1 MRYHTGVPIG
11 RGGMSEVLEA
21 WDPERRRRVALKLLS
36 HDDPE
41 LAERML
47 EEARAQALV
56 EHPNVCRV
64 YEVGRL
70 DGRPYIAMQRVEGV
84 TLDRAAPDMTLEQKV
99 RLMRT
104 VAEAVHAAH
113 RVGLIHRDLKP
124 GNILVEE
131 TAGGYKPY
139 VADFG
144 IARRQEVQG
153 LTLTGQLVGTP
164 GYMSPEQARGE
175 TKRLDRR
182 SDVFQLGVVLYELLV
197 GERPFS
203 GHSRIETL
211 IQILE
216 KDPPPLRRK
225 APHLPAD
232 LETVTTRCLEKEPSR
247 RYPSARALAE
257 DLGRFLEGEPILAR
271 PVGPVRR
278 LARRARR
285 HPVFSTF
292 AVTAPA
298 ALLVLTGL
306 WLSARWTAAE
316 RARLAGR
323 LGQQVERL
331 DSVLRFAHL
340 APLHDVR
347 PTRDRLRRRLRQMT
361 EEIRQLPRPL
371 AAVGHAAVG
380 RGHLALGDLATAK
393 RHLETAWAAG
403 ERGPEVARAL
413 GRILSDLYRERL
425 ERAAGVRDP
434 ELRRA
439 AREEAERRY
448 RDPALRYLEAAR
460 RASSRD
466 PGPAPELLEARVAW
480 IEQRWTEARRAARSA
495 RTASPWLYE
504 AAVLEGDVARSQA
517 LELRSAGATETM
529 EESFERARGAY
540 RRAMEIGRS
549 DPVPAERLCAL
560 QARRMEVAYF
570 DLGAPVEPLLEQVER
585 SCGRAL
591 RADPDRATPH
601 VVLASAG
608 NLMSRA
614 LASRGEDPR
623 PALERSLTAAGR
635 ALELCTRKLPTRC
648 LPSTRAVA
656 HRRRGDAFSYR
667 AEWERQHGLD
677 PRSSLA
683 AAIEQLERAVLLAP
697 RDPGAFNSLGLAHW
711 ERIELARLRGE
722 DPSTAFAVAAGAF
735 RRAGEL
741 LPGYTHAHSNLG
753 AILRLQAEQVL
764 ERGGDPEPFFE
775 EAVTSFRRA
784 LEANPSN
791 SHALNNLGSVS
802 LERGHFRLEHGRDPR
817 AVLEQALDLYRRATE
832 RKSDWAFPHFNRG
845 LAHRALALDALHR
858 GKDPRPHLERA
869 AAAFEAGHALRDD
882 LALTHVELARVHLLA
897 ARWALEVSVPAAPAL
912 TRADRELEQALG
924 LDPGSAEALQS
935 RGEAELLRGELDSA
949 HRTLLRALERREG
962 DADTLHLL
970 AEVWLHR
977 AERRREKGDRLFEE
991 AISEGLIRAAEALA
1005 GHPRKA
1011 TTWGLRGRL
1020 ELLSAQVADQASAHA
1035 TAHTAVQTSAATRR
1049 AAVPSVR
1056 PLARQAAAS
1065 LSQAIEINPA
1075 LERRLGPELEKA
1087 RALAASGPG

>member
-1 MRYHTGVPIG
+1 VRYHTGVPIG

-36 HDDPE
+36 RDDPE
-41 LAERML
+41 LVERML

-70 DGRPYIAMQRVEGV
+70 DGRPYIAMQRVDGV
-84 TLDRAAPDMTLEQKV
+84 TLDQAAPAMTLEQKV
-99 RLMRT
+99 RLMKT

-131 TAGGYKPY
+131 SAGGYKPY

-144 IARRQEVQG
+144 IARRQEVEG

-203 GHSRIETL
+203 GHSRVETL

-225 APHLPAD
+225 APQLPAD
-232 LETVTTRCLEKEPSR
+232 LETVTLRCLEKEPSR

-257 DLGRFLEGEPILAR
+257 DLGRYLEGEPILAR
-271 PVGPVRR
+271 PVGPLQR

-285 HPVFSTF
+285 HPVFSSFT
-292 AVTAPA
+292 VTALV

-306 WLSARWTAAE
+306 WLSARRTATE

-347 PTRDRLRRRLRQMT
+347 PTRDRLRRDLRRMT
-361 EEIRQLPRPL
+361 EEIRRLPRPL

-380 RGHLALGDLATAK
+380 RGHLALGDHAPAK

-413 GRILSDLYRERL
+413 GRILSDLYREKL
-425 ERAAGVRDP
+425 EHAAGLYDP

-439 AREEAERRY
+439 AREEAERRF

-460 RASSRD
+460 RDSPRD
-466 PGPAPELLEARVAW
+466 PVPAPELLEARIAW
-480 IEQRWTEARRAARSA
+480 IEERWTEARRAARSA
-495 RTASPWLYE
+495 WTASPWLYE
-504 AAVLEGDVARSQA
+504 AAVLEGDVARSEA
-517 LELRSAGATETM
+517 LELRSDGEVEAM
-529 EESFERARGAY
+529 EERFDKAREAY

-570 DLGAPVEPLLEQVER
+570 DLGAPVEPLLAQVER

-591 RADPDRATPH
+591 RANPDRATPH
-601 VVLASAG
+601 VMVAFAG
-608 NLMSRA
+608 NLVSRA

-623 PALERSLTAAGR
+623 PALERSLAAAGR
-635 ALELCTRKLPTRC
+635 ALELCTRKRPVRC
-648 LPSTRAVA
+648 LASTRAVA
-656 HRRRGDAFSYR
+656 HRRRGDAFGYR

-683 AAIEQLERAVLLAP
+683 AAIEELEGAVLLAP
-697 RDPGAFNSLGLAHW
+697 EEPGAFNSLGLAHW
-711 ERIELARLRGE
+711 ERIELARLHGA
-722 DPSTAFAVAAGAF
+722 DPSSVFAVAAACFG
-735 RRAGEL
+735 RAAEL

-753 AILRLQAEQVL
+753 AILRLQAEHVL
-764 ERGGDPEPFFE
+764 ERGGNPEPFFE
-775 EAVTSFRRA
+775 QAVTSFRRA

-802 LERGHFRLEHGRDPR
+802 LERGHYRLEHGRDPR

-832 RKSDWAFPHFNRG
+832 RKPDWAFPHFNRG
-845 LAHRALALDALHR
+845 LAHRALALDALHHGR
-858 GKDPRPHLERA
+858 DPRPHLERA
-869 AAAFEAGHALRDD
+869 EAAFEAGHALRDD
-882 LALTHVELARVHLLA
+882 LALTHVELARVHLVA
-897 ARWALEVSVPAAPAL
+897 ARWALEVSAPLAPAL
-912 TRADRELEQALG
+912 TRADRELEEALG

-935 RGEAELLRGELDSA
+935 RGEAELLRGELDAA
-949 HRTLLRALERREG
+949 HRTLLRALERRQG
-962 DADTLHLL
+962 DTDTLHLL
-970 AEVWLHR
+970 AEVWLQR
-977 AERRREKGDRLFEE
+977 AERQKEEGGRLFEQ
-991 AISEGLIRAAEALA
+991 AVTRGLARAAEALEI
-1005 GHPRKA
+1005 HPRKA

-1020 ELLSAQVADQASAHA
+1020 ELLSARVAHHTSAPTSA
-1035 TAHTAVQTSAATRR
+1035 QTSAATRHT
-1049 AAVPSVR
+1049 AVPSARR
-1056 PLARQAAAS
+1056 PARRAAAS

-1075 LERRLGPELEKA
+1075 LERRLGPELEAA
-1087 RALAASGPG
+1087 RALAASGSG